1 MQGIGILKKHKNY
14 RDTKIDTLDG
24 KMQKI
29 NCDIIID
36 KMIQIEVATKIKG

>member
-36 KMIQIEVATKIKG
+36 KIQIEIATKIKG